1 VNPID
6 LRTITAF
13 LFLVLVLAAGT
24 AAIAQP
30 AAKKVPKADTL
41 HGDVR
46 IDQYSWLRQKDDPE
60 VISYLE
66 GENAYA
72 DSVMK
77 PTEALQELL
86 YKEMVGRIKET
97 DTDVPYPFGGYLYY
111 SRTEEGK
118 QYTINCRKKD
128 APGAVEEVI
137 LDQNGIAKG
146 LNFMRVG
153 AFAVSPDQKLLA
165 YSIDTSGYEAYDL
178 VVKDLA
184 SGAMLADRI
193 PDVVEV
199 VWATDGKT
207 VFYSKR
213 DAARRP
219 YRLYRHVLGSDPSSD
234 PLVMEEKDEMFN
246 LFVGRS
252 RSDAWIFAGSSST
265 TTSEWWYAPAGRP
278 SEPFKVV
285 LPRETDHEY
294 SVDHTGGS
302 FYILSNK
309 NAKNFRLVKAP
320 VADPSPA
327 NWVEVTAHRADV
339 TLEGIEAF
347 KDYLVVTERK
357 KGLPSLS
364 VMDLAAGKS
373 HDIEFP
379 EPVYSAGVGVNQVFD
394 TKTLRFGYQS
404 FVTPPSVYDY
414 GMDTRKRTLMKRTEV
429 LGGYDPSLYASE
441 RIYAK
446 APDGV
451 MVPISIVYKKG
462 VVMNGRAP
470 LHLYGYGSYGAT
482 IPVSF
487 SSSRLSLLDRGFIY
501 ALAHIRGGGDMG
513 RDWKEDGRL
522 MHKKNTFTDFIA
534 CAEHLI
540 AQKYTSADKLTIE
553 GGSAGGLLIGAVVN
567 MRPDLFKAAL
577 ALVPFVDVMNTML
590 DPTLPL
596 TVGEYLEWGNPNEKA
611 AYEYMK
617 SYSPYENVKAQNY
630 PEILVRVG
638 LNDPRVGY
646 WEGTKWAARLR
657 EMKTDHNRVLVKVNM
672 GAGHGGA
679 SGRYSRL
686 REVAFNYAYVL
697 SQHGLTSLEATPPGA
712 WTK

>member
-1 VNPID
+1 VKHTHRRFI
-6 LRTITAF
+6 
-13 LFLVLVLAAGT
+13 AALLLLLS
-24 AAIAQP
+24 AAVAASAQP

-46 IDQYSWLRQKDDPE
+46 VDPYSWLRQKDNPE

-66 GENAYA
+66 SENAYA

-77 PTEALQELL
+77 PTEQLQELL

-97 DTDVPYPFGGYLYY
+97 DTDAPYPYGGYLYY

-118 QYTINCRKKD
+118 QYAINCRKKD
-128 APGAVEEVI
+128 APGAAEEVI
-137 LDQNGIAKG
+137 LDQNELAKG
-146 LNFMRVG
+146 LNFMRLG
-153 AFAVSPDQKLLA
+153 AFSVSPDQKLLA

-178 VVKDLA
+178 VVRDLGT
-184 SGAMLADRI
+184 GAMLADRI
-193 PDVVEV
+193 PDVVDV
-199 VWATDGKT
+199 VWANDGKT
-207 VFYSKR
+207 LFYSKR

-219 YRLYRHVLGSDPSSD
+219 CRLYRHTLGAEPASD
-234 PLVMEEKDEMFN
+234 PLVLEEKDELFN
-246 LFVGRS
+246 LFVGRT
-252 RSDAWIFAGSSST
+252 RSDAWILAGSGST
-265 TTSEWWYAPAGRP
+265 TTSEVRYLPADRP
-278 SEPFKVV
+278 AEDFKIL

-294 SVDHTGGS
+294 SVDQSGGF

-327 NWVEVTAHRADV
+327 NWVEVIAHRPDV
-339 TLEGIEAF
+339 TLEGVEAF
-347 KDYLVVTERK
+347 RDYLVIAERK
-357 KGLPSLS
+357 KGLPSLR
-364 VMDLAAGKS
+364 VMELASGTS

-379 EPVYSAGVGVNQVFD
+379 EPVYSASVGVNQVFE

-414 GMDTRKRTLMKRTEV
+414 RMDTRERKLMKQTEV

-441 RIYAK
+441 RIYAR

-462 VVMNGRAP
+462 VVKDGRAP
-470 LHLYGYGSYGAT
+470 LHLYGYGSYGST

-487 SSSRLSLLDRGFIY
+487 SSARLSLLDRGFIY

-540 AQKYTSADKLTIE
+540 AEKYTSAGKITIE

-611 AYEYMK
+611 AYDYMK
-617 SYSPYENVKAQNY
+617 SYSPYENVSAQNY

-657 EMKTDHNRVLVKVNM
+657 EMKTDKNRILVKVNM

-697 SQHGLTSLEATPPGA
+697 SQHGLTSLETKPPA
-712 WTK
+712 DWKK

>member
-1 VNPID
+1 VNQTH
-6 LRTITAF
+6 RTLLATLLLLLTAT
-13 LFLVLVLAAGT
+13 V

-46 IDQYSWLRQKDDPE
+46 VDPYAWLRQKEDPE
-60 VISYLE
+60 VIAYLE
-66 GENAYA
+66 SENAYA

-77 PTEALQELL
+77 PTEELQEVL

-97 DTDVPYPFGGYLYY
+97 DSDVPYPYGGYLYY

-118 QYTINCRKKD
+118 QYSINCRKKD
-128 APGAVEEVI
+128 APGAAEEVI
-137 LDQNGIAKG
+137 LDQNAIAKG
-146 LNFMRVG
+146 LNYMRVG
-153 AFAVSPDQKLLA
+153 AFTVSPDQKFLA
-165 YSIDTSGYEAYDL
+165 YSVDTSGYEAYDL
-178 VVKDLA
+178 VVKDIA
-184 SGAMLADRI
+184 AGTMLADRI
-193 PDVVEV
+193 PDVVDV
-199 VWATDGKT
+199 VWANDGKT
-207 VFYSKR
+207 IFYSKR

-219 YRLYRHVLGSDPSSD
+219 YRLYRHTLGADPASD
-234 PLVMEEKDEMFN
+234 PLVLEEKDELFN
-246 LFVGRS
+246 LFVGRT
-252 RSDAWIFAGSSST
+252 RSDAYILAGSGST
-265 TTSEWWYAPAGRP
+265 TTSEFRYVPADRP
-278 SEPFKVV
+278 SEEFKIL

-294 SVDHTGGS
+294 NVDHTGDS

-309 NAKNFRLVKAP
+309 DAKNFRLVKAP

-327 NWVEVTAHRADV
+327 NWTEVIAHRPDV

-357 KGLPSLS
+357 KGLPSLR
-364 VMDLAAGKS
+364 VMNLATGQS
-373 HDIEFP
+373 HDIEYP
-379 EPVYSAGVGVNQVFD
+379 EPVYSSNVGMNAVFD

-414 GMDTRKRTLMKRTEV
+414 GMDTRERKLLKQTEV
-429 LGGYDPSLYASE
+429 LGGYDPSLYESE
-441 RIYAK
+441 RVYAK
-446 APDGV
+446 AADGV
-451 MVPISIVYKKG
+451 LVPISIVYKKG
-462 VVMNGRAP
+462 VVKDGKAP
-470 LHLYGYGSYGAT
+470 LHLYAYGSYGAT

-487 SSSRLSLLDRGFIY
+487 SSARLSLLDRGFIY

-522 MHKKNTFTDFIA
+522 MKKKNTFTDFIA
-534 CAEHLI
+534 CAEHLV
-540 AQKYTSADKLTIE
+540 AEKYTSADKLTIE

-617 SYSPYENVKAQNY
+617 SYSPYDNVTAQAY

-646 WEGTKWAARLR
+646 WEGTKWAARIR
-657 EMKTDHNRVLVKVNM
+657 EMKTDNNRILVKVNM

-697 SQHGLTSLEATPPGA
+697 SQHGLTSLETKPPA
-712 WTK
+712 DWKK

>member
-1 VNPID
+1 MM
-6 LRTITAF
+6 RTDRRFIAAII
-13 LFLVLVLAAGT
+13 LLLAA
-24 AAIAQP
+24 AAMGWAQP
-30 AAKKVPKADTL
+30 VAKKVPKADTL
-41 HGDVR
+41 NGDIRV
-46 IDQYSWLRQKDDPE
+46 DPYSWIREKENPE

-66 GENAYA
+66 SENAYA

-97 DTDVPYPFGGYLYY
+97 DTEVPWPYGAYLYY

-118 QYTINCRKKD
+118 QYAINCRKKASD
-128 APGAVEEVI
+128 GSAEEVI
-137 LDQNGIAKG
+137 LDQNAVAKG

-153 AFAVSPDQKLLA
+153 AFSVSPDQKLLA
-165 YSIDTSGYEAYDL
+165 YSVDTSGFEAYDL

-184 SGAMLADRI
+184 AGSMLPDRI
-193 PDVVEV
+193 PDVVDV

-207 VFYSKR
+207 LFYSKR

-219 YRLYRHVLGSDPSSD
+219 YRLYRHTLGTDASAD
-234 PLVMEEKDEMFN
+234 PLVMEEKDE
-246 LFVGRS
+246 LYDLSVGRS
-252 RSDAWIFAGSSST
+252 RSDAYIFAGSSSK
-265 TTSEWWYAPAGRP
+265 TTSEWWYLPADRP
-278 SEPFKVV
+278 TEPFKVV
-285 LPRETDHEY
+285 LPREIDHEY

-302 FYILSNK
+302 LYILTNK

-327 NWVEVTAHRADV
+327 NWTEVVAHRPDV

-347 KDYLVVTERK
+347 KDYLVVSERK
-357 KGLPSLS
+357 NGLPALTILETGSG
-364 VMDLAAGKS
+364 AS

-414 GMDTRKRTLMKRTEV
+414 DMAARTRKLMKQTEV

-446 APDGV
+446 ASDGV

-462 VVMNGRAP
+462 VVKDGKAP

-487 SSSRLSLLDRGFIY
+487 SSSRLSLLDRGFIC

-540 AQKYTSADKLTIE
+540 AEKYTSPEKLTIE

-596 TVGEYLEWGNPNEKA
+596 TVGEYLEWGNPHEKA
-611 AYEYMK
+611 AYDYMR
-617 SYSPYENVKAQNY
+617 SYSPYENVSAQKY

-646 WEGTKWAARLR
+646 WEGTKWAARIR
-657 EMKTDHNRVLVKVNM
+657 EMKTDHNRVLLKVNM

-697 SQHGLTSLEATPPGA
+697 SQHGLTSLEPTPSA
-712 WTK
+712 DWKK